1 MGKSKRAALPPP
13 SSSKKKKKI
22 SPMIDFLAGSYSGI
36 MATVVGHPFDT
47 VRNVRSSV
55 SFPITHTHITH
66 HTHTHIHINRTS
78 HTHTH
83 TKFRLKYGCKH
94 RIIV

>member
-55 SFPITHTHITH
+55 SFPITHT
-66 HTHTHIHINRTS
+66 
-78 HTHTH
+78 
-83 TKFRLKYGCKH
+83 KFRLKYGCKH